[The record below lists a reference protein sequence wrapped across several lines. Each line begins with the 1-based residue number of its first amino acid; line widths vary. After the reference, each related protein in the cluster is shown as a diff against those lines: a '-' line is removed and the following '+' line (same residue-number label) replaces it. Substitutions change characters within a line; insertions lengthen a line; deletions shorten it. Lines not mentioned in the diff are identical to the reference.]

1 MLNNDGY
8 ILSQYLQD
16 YIERER
22 LNFLE
27 ERLCL
32 SQDDNN

>member
-1 MLNNDGY
+1 MLNNDSY

-27 ERLCL
+27 ERLGL
-32 SQDDNN
+32 SQDDKN